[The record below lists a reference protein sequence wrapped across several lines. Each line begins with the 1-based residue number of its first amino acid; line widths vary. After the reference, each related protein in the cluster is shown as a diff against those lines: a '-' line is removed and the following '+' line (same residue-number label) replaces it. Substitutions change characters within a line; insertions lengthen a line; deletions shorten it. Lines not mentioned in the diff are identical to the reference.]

1 MSTPAML
8 ELILRH
14 QMAFDFS
21 EDGLADLCQKLDLL
35 HDAASVG
42 RVEMLTDLPLEALR
56 GWLREIIFIARETLY
71 ELDSTSGEAIWN

>member
-1 MSTPAML
+1 MSTQAML

-14 QMAFDFS
+14 QMTFDFG

-35 HDAASVG
+35 HDAASMG
-42 RVEMLTDLPLEALR
+42 RVEMLTDLSLEALR
-56 GWLREIIFIARETLY
+56 GWLREITFIARETLY